1 MTHAAHR
8 DTLDLRVVALGGG
21 HGLSASLAALRHVV
35 KDLTAVVTV
44 ADNGGSS
51 GRLRREFGVLPPGDL
66 RQALSALCGDDDW
79 GRTWAR
85 VLQHR
90 FSSSGEMDN
99 HAAGNLLIVTLW
111 QLLGDHVS
119 ALEWVGRL
127 LGAEG
132 RVLPMAV
139 TPIDIMAEVRG
150 LDPADPRALTT
161 VRGQV
166 QVASTGGQV
175 HAVHLDPED
184 PPACPQAIAAVTDAD
199 WVVLGPGSWFTSVIP
214 HLLLPELRR
223 ALVQSSARKVVTL
236 NLEPQAGETDGF
248 APETHL
254 EVLADHAP
262 DLKLDVVLA
271 DRASVVDHA
280 KLTDVARALG
290 AEVVIAD
297 LAVGDG
303 TPRHDP
309 VKLADAYAGF
319 LAEA

>member
-1 MTHAAHR
+1 MTHAVHR

-21 HGLSASLAALRHVV
+21 HGLSANLAALRHVV

-90 FSSSGEMDN
+90 FSSTGEMDN
-99 HAAGNLLIVTLW
+99 HAVGNLLIVTLW

-119 ALEWVGRL
+119 ALDWVGRL

-139 TPIDIMAEVRG
+139 TPIDIKAEVRG
-150 LDPADPRALTT
+150 LDPADPAALTI

-166 QVASTGGQV
+166 QVASTEGQV

-254 EVLADHAP
+254 EVLAEHAP

-280 KLTDVARALG
+280 KLTDVARILG
-290 AEVVIAD
+290 ADVVVAD

-309 VKLADAYAGF
+309 VKLANAYAGF